1 MVFRFHV
8 NFPACNRN
16 PFFMSG
22 FAIERAT
29 DPLIEVSIIS
39 QFTSVSVSPS
49 LTYLSQRLGH
59 TLVIGSFSTGVTWYE
74 AKKVQPYFWLVGEGL
89 LINHTTV
96 EYFIKLGG
104 STKLFTTMIETIA
117 LPVVG
122 DKMFSH
128 KKLWPFSRQA
138 RITFEAGKVKNGLT
152 WTKWWRVTWVPGTLN
167 NQFWMD
173 GNGEA
178 GNHHFPYKDI
188 YRFGSSSNWQP
199 TTKKCLA
206 FRFQVFFSTKN
217 TRLDLAT
224 LAGLELFKT
233 YLCGCPKN
241 FASLP

>member
-1 MVFRFHV
+1 MAPLNRRFLFGNHGFRFHI

-39 QFTSVSVSPS
+39 QFTRVSVSPS
-49 LTYLSQRLGH
+49 LTYLSQRLGQ
-59 TLVIGSFSTGVTWYE
+59 TLVIGSFNTGVTWYK
-74 AKKVQPYFWLVGEGL
+74 AKKVQPYFWLVGEGWEK
-89 LINHTTV
+89 IYHGGIFHKT
-96 EYFIKLGG
+96 GG

-122 DKMFSH
+122 DKMFSQ
-128 KKLWPFSRQA
+128 KKLWPLSRQA

-173 GNGEA
+173 GNGDFRKSP
-178 GNHHFPYKDI
+178 FPI
-188 YRFGSSSNWQP
+188 
-199 TTKKCLA
+199 
-206 FRFQVFFSTKN
+206 
-217 TRLDLAT
+217 
-224 LAGLELFKT
+224 
-233 YLCGCPKN
+233 
-241 FASLP
+241 